1 MKGQVGI
8 RNRVVDDDDD
18 EILIDTTQALPL
30 RSKKTGRQKRKQD
43 RRSLKEA
50 VKLHLLSLLPELLLE
65 ILFALRP
72 SDVITFQQLCKATQS
87 FVHQHES
94 YIARV
99 QASYRYPNLSR
110 CFPRPVFLSDVDA
123 AYHPALLS
131 DHRQKQ
137 LALHRKPYLHIPPHD
152 PSVLC
157 SCLTCV
163 IAWNNLCL
171 IVDLAYWTKTAIA
184 VRQPIPMM
192 PRGQNPDWNVSLT
205 SHHAAVVTRALRS
218 PLRYVHVLERHLET
232 TIFSIRRYT
241 SRDGTPLYGLIED
254 DVRRGTDEFC
264 ARRGPPNYEFPL
276 HRDAYYG
283 LQTYLP
289 NRGWK
294 KGVGCWFYQPTDLH
308 LSDLEMA
315 KRMADATTKKKVEEE
330 NGGTKSE
337 KDENSIAQ
345 QQPSH
350 LQ

>member
-1 MKGQVGI
+1 MKGQVGTRHRAPRDEPI
-8 RNRVVDDDDD
+8 PENESDD
-18 EILIDTTQALPL
+18 EILIDTTQNLPL
-30 RSKKTGRQKRKQD
+30 HSKKTGRQKRKQD

-110 CFPRPVFLSDVDA
+110 CFPRPVFLRDVDA
-123 AYHPALLS
+123 SYHPALLS
-131 DHRQKQ
+131 ERRHKQ
-137 LALHRKPYLHIPPHD
+137 LALHRKPYLHIPQHD

-163 IAWNNLCL
+163 LAWNNLCL
-171 IVDLAYWTKTAIA
+171 IVDLAYWTKMAISI
-184 VRQPIPMM
+184 RQPIPMM
-192 PRGQNPDWNVSLT
+192 PRGQNPDWNVTLT
-205 SHHAAVVTRALRS
+205 SRHAAVVTRALRS
-218 PLRYVHVLERHLET
+218 PLWYVHILQRHLET

-241 SRDGTPLYGLIED
+241 SRDSTPLYSLNDD
-254 DVRRGTDEFC
+254 DVRGGTDEFC

-283 LQTYLP
+283 LQAYLP

-294 KGVGCWFYQPTDLH
+294 KSVGRWYYLPADGHF
-308 LSDLEMA
+308 SDLQMVQS
-315 KRMADATTKKKVEEE
+315 MADAAEKKLKEE
-330 NGGTKSE
+330 NGGPKNE
-337 KDENSIAQ
+337 KEESQ
-345 QQPSH
+345 
-350 LQ
+350 